1 MRPFLYQT
9 AEHYLQCS
17 GLEDRLFIFPNRR
30 SAIFFRKYLSD
41 AVKALP
47 AGSEYASRPLMEP
60 VMMSINDFFGQATG
74 LVPTDKVS
82 LLLCLYDC
90 YKSLNASAE
99 SLDDFIYWGDVLLSD
114 FDDIDKYLVNAEG
127 LFTNI
132 SDVKDL
138 QDDFSYLTE
147 RQLDAIRK
155 LASHFAP
162 GRWAGPVSGKGR
174 DVKESFIRIWHI
186 LYPLY
191 TEFRQTLREQGMAYE
206 GLVYRDLAERLDS
219 ESIADVLS
227 AAFPETSG
235 YVFVGLN
242 ALNECEKRVLGK
254 MQKAGLAEF
263 CWDFCGDMI
272 RDDKNSSSHFIKENL
287 VSFPQAFEP
296 EGGTHPDINI
306 VSVPSATG
314 QAKILSEF
322 IGKVPEDERT
332 LDFAVVL
339 PDESLLMPVLGGLP
353 VPVINVTMGY
363 PLADSEFYSLMREIS
378 AMQMHLRMK
387 DGRAFFYHKQVLSIF
402 SSGLV
407 KGMMDE
413 AEKERAAAIRK
424 EAKYYIP
431 EEDFGGSPL
440 FRLLFRP
447 VTGDL
452 TSTDP
457 AQIRSLASYLIEVVT
472 TIAPKLGEENILQI
486 ECARKYYCCVNAL
499 KDKPLAVLPKTWL
512 HLLDQ
517 MASCMSVPFAGEP
530 LGGLQVMGPL
540 ETRALDFKHIVVLSA
555 NDGVFPRRSA
565 STSFIPPE
573 MRAAFG
579 LPTYEHQDAVWSY
592 YFYRMISRAENVW
605 LVYDS
610 RTEGLNSGEESRY
623 VKQLRYLYGDR
634 CKVSEYV
641 TESTLD
647 NPVTDDEIPKTEEDV
662 NIIRNTQLSAS
673 AVEAYIQCPVKFYYH
688 TVKQLY
694 VDEEITDVVEAD
706 TLGEVCHDT
715 LEALFCGEKAMS
727 ADLNFDK
734 RDKKRR
740 FKPLPE
746 IDEKYLSSWLAREAD
761 IRAKVYSLIRHKL
774 RTIEVTGR
782 NLVSAEIAVK
792 YVMKVI
798 ERDIMLIR
806 SHGPLKVHGVE
817 EKYHD
822 VDICGFR
829 FGGYIDRLDGFSDG
843 TVRVVDYKTGSD
855 NPEILD
861 PVRQPGFVGKL
872 FSGSEVHKYKAAFQ
886 FYCYDRFIKSDERY
900 DGHRLTNSMY
910 AMKDIF
916 IHPVSVYD
924 VSEEFDASVDRELSA
939 VLSEMVDLSKPFKR
953 ANGFNTCKYCDYKIL
968 CGRSE
973 NE

>member
-1 MRPFLYQT
+1 MKPFLLQT

-17 GLEDRLFIFPNRR
+17 GLEDKLFIFPNRR
-30 SAIFFRKYLSD
+30 SAVFFRKYLSD

-47 AGSEYASRPLMEP
+47 AGSEYSTRPMMEP
-60 VMMSINDFFGQATG
+60 VMLSINDFFGQAAG

-90 YKSLNASAE
+90 YKSLNAAAE
-99 SLDDFIYWGDVLLSD
+99 PLDDFIYWGDVLLSD

-132 SDVKDL
+132 SDIKSI
-138 QDDFSYLTE
+138 QDDFSYLTGE
-147 RQLDAIRK
+147 QIEAIRR
-155 LASHFAP
+155 LASHFSP
-162 GRWAGPVSGKGR
+162 GRWDGPAPGKGR
-174 DVKESFIRIWHI
+174 DVKDSFIRIWHI
-186 LYPLY
+186 LLPLY
-191 TEFRQTLREQGMAYE
+191 NRFRQTLRDQGMAYE

-235 YVFVGLN
+235 FVLVGLN
-242 ALNECEKRVLGK
+242 ALNECERKVLGR

-272 RDDKNSSSHFIKENL
+272 RDEKNSSSHFISANL
-287 VSFPQAFEP
+287 TSFPQAFEP

-322 IGKVPEDERT
+322 VGKVPENERT

-339 PDESLLMPVLGGLP
+339 PDESMLMPVLGGLP
-353 VPVINVTMGY
+353 VPAINVTMGY
-363 PLADSEFYSLMREIS
+363 PLADSEFYALMREIC
-378 AMQMHLRMK
+378 AMQMHQRMK
-387 DGRAFFYHKQVLSIF
+387 DGKAFFYHKQVQSIF
-402 SSGLV
+402 SSALIRN
-407 KGMMDE
+407 MMDE
-413 AEKERAAAIRK
+413 TEAQRAAAIRK
-424 EAKYYIP
+424 DAKYFIP
-431 EEDFGGSPL
+431 EEDFGDSPL
-440 FRLLFRP
+440 FRLLFRH
-447 VTGDL
+447 VAGDL

-457 AQIRSLASYLIEVVT
+457 GQIHSLASYLIEVVT
-472 TIAPKLGEENILQI
+472 ALAPKLGEENILQI

-540 ETRALDFKHIVVLSA
+540 ETRALDFKHIVVLSS
-555 NDGVFPRRSA
+555 NDGVFPRRSV

-579 LPTYEHQDAVWSY
+579 LPTYEYQDAVWSY

-623 VKQLRYLYGDR
+623 IKQLRYLYGDR
-634 CKVSEYV
+634 CRITEYV
-641 TESTLD
+641 TESALD
-647 NPVTDDEIPKTEEDV
+647 NPLTEEEIPKTEEDV
-662 NIIRNTQLSAS
+662 AVIRGTQLSAS
-673 AVEAYIQCPVKFYYH
+673 AVESYIHCPVKFYYH
-688 TVKQLY
+688 TVKKLY
-694 VDEEITDVVEAD
+694 LDEEITDVVEAD

-715 LEALFCGEKAMS
+715 LEALFCGEKAMAS
-727 ADLNFDK
+727 DAIFDK
-734 RDKKRR
+734 RDRKRM

-746 IDEKYLSSWLAREAD
+746 VDETYLSSWLEREAD
-761 IRAKVYSLIRHKL
+761 IRAKVYSLIKQKL

-792 YVMKVI
+792 YIMKVI
-798 ERDIMLIR
+798 GRDLELVR
-806 SHGPLKVHGVE
+806 RHGPLKVYGVE
-817 EKYHD
+817 KDYFD

-829 FGGYIDRLDGFSDG
+829 FGGYIDRLDGFRDG

-855 NPEILD
+855 NPEVLD
-861 PVRQPGFVGKL
+861 PELQPDFTGKL
-872 FSGSEVHKYKAAFQ
+872 FSGSDSYKYKAAFQ
-886 FYCYDRFIKSDERY
+886 FYCYDRFIRSDKKY
-900 DGHRLTNSMY
+900 SGMTLKNSMY

-916 IHPVSVYD
+916 VHPVSVYD
-924 VSEEFDASVDRELSA
+924 VSETFIASVDQQLSA
-939 VLSEMVDLSKPFKR
+939 VLAEMVDLNVPFKR
-953 ANGFNTCKYCDYKIL
+953 TTAFNSCKYCDYKIL
-968 CGRSE
+968 CGKSD
-973 NE
+973 ND

>member
-1 MRPFLYQT
+1 MKPFLLQT
-9 AEHYLQCS
+9 AEHYLQCP

-30 SAIFFRKYLSD
+30 SAVFFRKYLSD

-47 AGSEYASRPLMEP
+47 AGSEYTSRPILEP
-60 VMMSINDFFGQATG
+60 VMLSINDFFGQAAG
-74 LVPTDKVS
+74 LSTTDKVS
-82 LLLCLYDC
+82 LLLCLYDS
-90 YKSLNASAE
+90 YKSLNDHAE

-114 FDDIDKYLVNAEG
+114 FDDIDKYLVNTEG

-147 RQLDAIRK
+147 KQLDAIRK

-162 GRWAGPVSGKGR
+162 GRWSGPKLGNSR

-186 LYPLY
+186 LFPLY
-191 TEFRQTLREQGMAYE
+191 TKFRQSLRNQGMAYE
-206 GLVYRDLAERLDS
+206 GLIYRDLAERLDN

-242 ALNECEKRVLGK
+242 ALNECEKRVLGR

-272 RDDKNSSSHFIKENL
+272 RDDNNSSSHFITENL
-287 VSFPQAFEP
+287 ANFPQAFEP

-314 QAKILSEF
+314 QAKILPEF
-322 IGKVPEDERT
+322 VGKVPEDERT

-353 VPVINVTMGY
+353 SPVINVTMGY
-363 PLADSEFYSLMREIS
+363 PLADSEFFALMREIS
-378 AMQMHLRMK
+378 AMQMHMREK
-387 DGRAFFYHKQVLSIF
+387 DGKSFFYHKQVLSIF
-402 SSGLV
+402 SSGLI
-407 KGMMDE
+407 KNMMDE
-413 AEKERAAAIRK
+413 TEKERAAAIRK

-431 EEDFGGSPL
+431 EEDFGDSPL
-440 FRLLFRP
+440 FRLLFRR
-447 VTGDL
+447 VAGDL

-457 AQIRSLASYLIEVVT
+457 GQIRSLASYLIELVT
-472 TIAPKLGEENILQI
+472 TLAPKLGEENILQI

-555 NDGVFPRRSA
+555 NDGVFPRRSV

-579 LPTYEHQDAVWSY
+579 LPTYEYQDAVWSY

-634 CKVSEYV
+634 CHVTEYV
-641 TESTLD
+641 TESALD
-647 NPVTDDEIPKTEEDV
+647 NPLSEDEIPKTEEDV
-662 NIIRNTQLSAS
+662 AVIRNTQLSAS
-673 AVEAYIQCPVKFYYH
+673 AVESYIQCPVKFYYH
-688 TVKQLY
+688 TVKKLY
-694 VDEEITDVVEAD
+694 LEDEITDVMEAD
-706 TLGEVCHDT
+706 TLGDVCHDT
-715 LEALFCGEKAMS
+715 LEALFCGEEAMA
-727 ADLNFDK
+727 ADANFDK
-734 RDKKRR
+734 RDKERR

-746 IDEKYLSSWLAREAD
+746 IDENYLSSWLSREAE
-761 IRAKVYSLIRHKL
+761 IRAKVNSLIRHKL
-774 RTIEVTGR
+774 RTIEVAGR

-792 YVMKVI
+792 YIMKVI
-798 ERDIMLIR
+798 GRDLELVR
-806 SHGPLKVHGVE
+806 RHGPLKVFGVE
-817 EKYHD
+817 KKYSD
-822 VDICGFR
+822 VDICGFK
-829 FGGYIDRLDGFSDG
+829 FGGYIDRLDGFRDG

-855 NPEILD
+855 NPEVLD
-861 PVRQPGFVGKL
+861 PARQTSFVGKL
-872 FSGSEVHKYKAAFQ
+872 FSGIDSHKYKAAFQ
-886 FYCYDRFIKSDERY
+886 FYCYDRYIRADRRY
-900 DGHRLTNSMY
+900 NGLELKNSMY
-910 AMKDIF
+910 AMRDIF
-916 IHPVSVYD
+916 VHPVSVYG
-924 VSEEFDASVDRELSA
+924 VSDEFISSVDKELAS
-939 VLSEMVDLSKPFKR
+939 VLSEMVDLSVPFKR
-953 ANGFNTCKYCDYKIL
+953 TAAFNACKYCDYKIL
-968 CGRSE
+968 CGKSE
-973 NE
+973 ND